1 MNRAIRNVLLVVE
14 GDKEEHRLVDV
25 LFNTLIHEA
34 EWKIYTYGT
43 VIHELIRR
51 INDDYDGDFENI
63 EIRKV
68 LAEMLP
74 DSAEATRDMLLCTRF
89 TDVILMFDFDPQD
102 DRMDIEGLRTM
113 VSIFNDSSD
122 TDRGLLL
129 INYPAI
135 ESVKETAA
143 LPYDVF
149 LKSYTN
155 REALKTYK
163 QDVNQ
168 TVSKYPGHYNDFRDY
183 GAKPLTKAI
192 AYTVGKIQYV
202 LDNRQMEKTF
212 PYMHSES
219 LSDICWSIPLLRLLD
234 YQIEEY
240 KSNGKIAACGTG
252 PFFVAAWKKSL
263 DGAWKAFFGD

>member
-1 MNRAIRNVLLVVE
+1 MVNSTEMNRAIRNVLLVVE
-14 GDKEEHRLVDV
+14 GDKEERRLVDV

-34 EWKIYTYGT
+34 EWKIYTY
-43 VIHELIRR
+43 
-51 INDDYDGDFENI
+51 
-63 EIRKV
+63 
-68 LAEMLP
+68 
-74 DSAEATRDMLLCTRF
+74 
-89 TDVILMFDFDPQD
+89 
-102 DRMDIEGLRTM
+102 
-113 VSIFNDSSD
+113 
-122 TDRGLLL
+122 
-129 INYPAI
+129 
-135 ESVKETAA
+135 
-143 LPYDVF
+143 
-149 LKSYTN
+149 
-155 REALKTYK
+155 
-163 QDVNQ
+163 
-168 TVSKYPGHYNDFRDY
+168 FRDY

-192 AYTVGKIQYV
+192 AYAVGKIQYV